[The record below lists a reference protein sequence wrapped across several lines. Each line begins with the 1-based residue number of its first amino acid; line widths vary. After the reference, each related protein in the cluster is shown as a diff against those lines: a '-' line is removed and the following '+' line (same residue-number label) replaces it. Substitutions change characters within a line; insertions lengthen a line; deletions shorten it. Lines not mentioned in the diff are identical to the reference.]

1 MNTDPIT
8 KTHHQRITAIL
19 PAFNEGRNIQAVLD
33 VLHDSDLLDEIFL
46 VDDGSQDNT
55 LQLMQAAAQADPRM
69 RVFHHEKNRGK
80 GQAILTAW
88 EAASGSY
95 LLLLDADLHALNPN
109 HIHVLL
115 DPVLARRADMTL
127 GLFHG
132 GHPQT
137 DFSSQGA
144 PFLTGQRG
152 LRSDVMKH
160 VSREAAAGYGFEI
173 ALTVAAKGRGYRI
186 EKVPMYGVWHPPSEL
201 HRGLW
206 YGIKWRA
213 RMYAQILRALSIS
226 MRERNSRVRAFFS
239 SITK

>member
-1 MNTDPIT
+1 MTIDSTTTPRRP
-8 KTHHQRITAIL
+8 RITAIL

-33 VLHDSDLLDEIFL
+33 VLRQSDLPDEIFL

-55 LQLMQAAAQADPRM
+55 LALMQAAAQADTRM
-69 RVFHHEKNRGK
+69 HVIHHEKNRGK
-80 GQAILTAW
+80 GQAIFTAW
-88 EAASGSY
+88 EAAQGTVI
-95 LLLLDADLHALNPN
+95 LLLDSDLHALNPG
-109 HIHVLL
+109 HIQALL
-115 DPVLARRADMTL
+115 DPVLKRRADMTL

-152 LRSDVMKH
+152 LRADVMKH
-160 VSREAAAGYGFEI
+160 ISREAAAGYGFEI

-206 YGIKWRA
+206 YGMKWRA
-213 RMYAQILRALSIS
+213 RMYAQILRALFVS
-226 MRERNSRVRAFFS
+226 MQESHPRVRAFFS
-239 SITK
+239 STEK